1 MKMKNI
7 AVIYGCDT
15 SEWEISCRSGEF
27 TASQLDGRKYNVY
40 EVFARFGDW
49 SLVAYRVDGGER
61 VSLPSGER
69 PPIDRND
76 FSVLMDGSRV
86 RFDFAYIMQHGNPG
100 ENGLMQGYLE
110 MLGIPF
116 SSCSAFVSAITFDKF
131 SCKSYLRDVDFVRL
145 PADVLIRRGD
155 SLEGLASAV
164 GEQFGWPVFV
174 KPTDGGSSFGVIK
187 VRREE
192 DFNAAVAKA
201 FAEGGTERASTGA
214 SDGVGSCG
222 VGDSDGSGVG
232 GFDGGSGVGSCAAVL
247 VEQAVV
253 GREITC
259 AVYSDGG
266 CVIALPVVEI
276 VTSND
281 FFDYEAKYLGESN
294 EICPADLPADVTA
307 MVQAVSMKIYKR
319 LDCSGCVR
327 MDYILAEDGLYF
339 LELNTVPGMT
349 AASLVPKMVRTAGL
363 SITDFLTTI
372 IENA

>member
-1 MKMKNI
+1 MRNI

-27 TASQLDGRKYNVY
+27 TASQLDGREYNVY

-61 VSLPSGER
+61 VLLAEGER
-69 PPIDRND
+69 PHIDRND
-76 FSVLMDGSRV
+76 FSVLIGGSRV

-131 SCKSYLRDVDFVRL
+131 CCKSYLRDVDFVRL

-155 SLEGLASAV
+155 SLQGLAAVV
-164 GEQFGWPVFV
+164 GERLGWPVFV

-192 DFNAAVAKA
+192 DFDAAVEQA
-201 FAEGGTERASTGA
+201 FDEGGTEREAGVDDGACRSGGVSSTG
-214 SDGVGSCG
+214 GSCG
-222 VGDSDGSGVG
+222 VSVVDD
-232 GFDGGSGVGSCAAVL
+232 CTAVL

-253 GREITC
+253 GREVTC
-259 AVYSDGG
+259 AVYSSGG
-266 CVIALPVVEI
+266 QAVALPVVEI
-276 VTSND
+276 VTNND
-281 FFDYEAKYLGESN
+281 FFDYDAKYLSKSD
-294 EICPADLPADVTA
+294 EICPADLPE
-307 MVQAVSMKIYKR
+307 AVAEGIQHTSVRIYKR
-319 LDCSGCVR
+319 LGCSGCVR

-349 AASLVPKMVRTAGL
+349 AASLVPKMIRAAGL
-363 SITDFLTTI
+363 TVTDFLTTV

>member
-1 MKMKNI
+1 MKNI
-7 AVIYGCDT
+7 AVIYGCDS

-49 SLVAYRVDGGER
+49 SLVAFRVNGGER
-61 VSLPSGER
+61 VLLPSEER
-69 PPIDRND
+69 SRVDRND
-76 FSVLMDGSRV
+76 FSVVVDGSRV

-155 SLEGLASAV
+155 SIDGLASSV
-164 GEQFGWPVFV
+164 VERLGLPLFV

-187 VRREE
+187 VRRVE
-192 DFNAAVAKA
+192 DFNGAVAKA
-201 FAEGGTERASTGA
+201 FAEGGTER
-214 SDGVGSCG
+214 DSCG
-222 VGDSDGSGVG
+222 AGVAGDS
-232 GFDGGSGVGSCAAVL
+232 GSGVGSCSAVIA
-247 VEQAVV
+247 EQAVV

-259 AVYSDGG
+259 AVYSSGG
-266 CVIALPVVEI
+266 QAVALPVVEI

-281 FFDYEAKYLGESN
+281 FFDYNAKYLGESD
-294 EICPADLPADVTA
+294 EICPADLPADVAA
-307 MVQAVSMKIYKR
+307 MVQEVSVKIYGR
-319 LDCSGCVR
+319 LNCSGCVR
-327 MDYILAEDGLYF
+327 VDYILAEDGLYF
-339 LELNTVPGMT
+339 LEINTVPGMT

-363 SITDFLTTI
+363 TITDFLTTI